1 MGSYEM
7 GRHEYSII
15 ITKLV
20 SVVVFVVV
28 VVVVVFVFFSL
39 FFPRRGTV
47 STS

>member
-28 VVVVVFVFFSL
+28 VVVFVFFSL